1 VPVRRLVALGVLLTL
16 SGGALAGALVIW
28 SGVVDI
34 AATKAGGL
42 LDVVLG
48 YAAVQAIRRHS
59 SDAQNPLGHDAA
71 ALKAGLEHYR
81 TQCLACHGGPGAMP
95 APFAAGLHPAA
106 PDLTSPEIQSF
117 TDGMLYTTIS
127 GGIGSTGMPAFG
139 PVHSPAEIW
148 SIVAFLR
155 HLKALSP
162 EEKQQ
167 LGKQLDCPAPAAGP
181 PAAPNAGTASASAA
195 AGGADAHVHRIAIAN
210 LKFDPPSLEVQA
222 GDVVVWTN
230 TDFVAHTATADDGT
244 FDTGTMEADGSK
256 RVVLAKKG
264 TFPYACRF
272 HPTMKGTLMV
282 R

>member
-1 VPVRRLVALGVLLTL
+1 MPVRRSVALGVLFTL
-16 SGGALAGALVIW
+16 AGGALAGALVIW

-42 LDVVLG
+42 PDVVLG

-59 SDAQNPLGHDAA
+59 SNAQNPLGHDPA

-81 TQCLACHGGPGAMP
+81 AQCLACHGGPGATP

-106 PDLTSPEIQSF
+106 PDLASPEIQSF

-139 PVHSPAEIW
+139 PAHAPPEIW

-155 HLKALSP
+155 HLKTLSP

-167 LGKQLDCPAPAAGP
+167 LGKPLECSAPAAAS
-181 PAAPNAGTASASAA
+181 PAAQNAEAASAGA
-195 AGGADAHVHRIAIAN
+195 AGGVADTHVHRIAIAN
-210 LKFDPPSLEVQA
+210 LKFDPPTLEVQA

-230 TDFVAHTATADDGT
+230 TDFVAHSATADDGT
-244 FDTGTMEADGSK
+244 FDTGTMQADGSK

-272 HPTMKGTLMV
+272 HPTMKGTLTV